1 MNYKIIYYQGDSID
15 SSTEVKSGSCILT
28 DTELQIVGDE
38 SISVEFASLIGIDL
52 VRLHGLGRV
61 IRMRH
66 EDGIIF
72 LSVIRFKLFRLPLIG
87 QFATINFFRTGQLF
101 SILQS
106 KVPNATIVS

>member
-1 MNYKIIYYQGDSID
+1 MNYKIVYYQGDRID

-28 DTELQIVGDE
+28 DTDLQIVGNE
-38 SISVEFASLIGIDL
+38 SISVKFANLIEIDL

-61 IRMRH
+61 LRIRH
-66 EDGIIF
+66 KDGMIF

-101 SILQS
+101 AILQS
-106 KVPNATIVS
+106 KVPNATIIS